1 MDKAIRKV
9 AVQQFVKKKTFLSY
23 SEIAH
28 DTHMQNVAVDL
39 CAAQLPRALP
49 LLGRK

>member
-9 AVQQFVKKKTFLSY
+9 AVQQFVKKTFLSY

-28 DTHMQNVAVDL
+28 GTHMQNVAVDL